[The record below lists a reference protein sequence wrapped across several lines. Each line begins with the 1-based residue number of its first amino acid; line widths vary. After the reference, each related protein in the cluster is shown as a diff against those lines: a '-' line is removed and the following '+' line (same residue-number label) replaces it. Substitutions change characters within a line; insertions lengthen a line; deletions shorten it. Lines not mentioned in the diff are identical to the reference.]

1 MYTHTHTYRNAER
14 GKRDDG
20 NIKRMLIKEKRE
32 KRWDVCVCVCI
43 ETGSYT
49 PTTHTQKRYYRGPK
63 DEEKQLQLD
72 SIISQK
78 PPQQKSPTKEKKN
91 QREGRWLI

>member
-32 KRWDVCVCVCI
+32 KRWDVCVCVYRDRKL
-43 ETGSYT
+43 YT
-49 PTTHTQKRYYRGPK
+49 NDTYPK
-63 DEEKQLQLD
+63 KIL
-72 SIISQK
+72 
-78 PPQQKSPTKEKKN
+78 
-91 QREGRWLI
+91 

>member
-1 MYTHTHTYRNAER
+1 MGR
-14 GKRDDG
+14 
-20 NIKRMLIKEKRE
+20 
-32 KRWDVCVCVCI
+32 VCVCI
-43 ETGSYT
+43 ETGSCT
-49 PTTHTQKRYYRGPK
+49 PTTHTKKRYYRVPK

-91 QREGRWLI
+91 QRGLVVDMTDEANQTGFHSSASFQS